1 MKENQIDTKREMKSR
16 KIKWKWE
23 SYRNGEANE
32 QQEKAEK
39 QRSFDPEERQ
49 GCLPRWRPTRTLAQE
64 KAAEERKKR

>member
-39 QRSFDPEERQ
+39 QGLMF
-49 GCLPRWRPTRTLAQE
+49 CI
-64 KAAEERKKR
+64 

>member
-39 QRSFDPEERQ
+39 RKGFGKGIRENEFGRK
-49 GCLPRWRPTRTLAQE
+49 R
-64 KAAEERKKR
+64 ERKNTS